1 MLKEITPKEL
11 QKKLLKVQ
19 LIDIR
24 EPYELKEGSIEGSIN
39 IPMGDFLENLDQ
51 LNKSKQIVIYCNTAR
66 RSKPVV
72 YMAYKLHNI
81 ILYLFMNKYLNLITE
96 DLHWQVTLKLSTFNH
111 QAQGNI
117 ICMVG

>member
-11 QKKLLKVQ
+11 LNKLSKIQ

-24 EPYELKEGSIEGSIN
+24 EPYEIKDGNIEGSIN

-51 LNKSKQIVIYCNTAR
+51 LDKSKQIVIYCNTAR

-72 YMAYKLHNI
+72 YMTYKLHGI
-81 ILYLFMNKYLNLITE
+81 ILYNLKGGYKNF
-96 DLHWQVTLKLSTFNH
+96 LKKT
-111 QAQGNI
+111 
-117 ICMVG
+117 VK

>member
-11 QKKLLKVQ
+11 KKKLLKVQ

-81 ILYLFMNKYLNLITE
+81 ILYNLKGGYKEFI
-96 DLHWQVTLKLSTFNH
+96 KLL
-111 QAQGNI
+111 
-117 ICMVG
+117 

>member
-11 QKKLLKVQ
+11 LNKLSKVQ

-24 EPYELKEGSIEGSIN
+24 EPYEIKDGNIEGSIN

-51 LNKSKQIVIYCNTAR
+51 LDKSKQIVIYCNTSR

-72 YMAYKLHNI
+72 YMTHKLHNI
-81 ILYLFMNKYLNLITE
+81 ILYNLKGGYKEFI
-96 DLHWQVTLKLSTFNH
+96 KLL
-111 QAQGNI
+111 
-117 ICMVG
+117 

>member
-24 EPYELKEGSIEGSIN
+24 EPYEVEDGNIEGSIN

-51 LNKSKQIVIYCNTAR
+51 LDKSKQIVIYCNTAR

-81 ILYLFMNKYLNLITE
+81 ILYNLKGGYKEFI
-96 DLHWQVTLKLSTFNH
+96 KLS
-111 QAQGNI
+111 
-117 ICMVG
+117 

>member
-11 QKKLLKVQ
+11 QKKLSKVQ

-24 EPYELKEGSIEGSIN
+24 EPYEIKEGYIEGSIN

-51 LNKSKQIVIYCNTAR
+51 LDKSKQIVIYCNTAR

-72 YMAYKLHNI
+72 YMTYKLHNI
-81 ILYLFMNKYLNLITE
+81 ILYNLKGGYKEFI
-96 DLHWQVTLKLSTFNH
+96 KLL
-111 QAQGNI
+111 
-117 ICMVG
+117 